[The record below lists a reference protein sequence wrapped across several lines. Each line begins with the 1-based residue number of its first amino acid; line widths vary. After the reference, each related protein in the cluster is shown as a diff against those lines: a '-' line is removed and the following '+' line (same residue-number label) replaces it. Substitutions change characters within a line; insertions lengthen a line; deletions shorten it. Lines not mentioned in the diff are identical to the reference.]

1 MQKYRLALG
10 SQDYGL
16 HSTFIDAICNV
27 VRGKHDDNNHF
38 CDCTIVKF
46 DINEK
51 NNNNGIYDYNK
62 FAGDLESTP
71 CPYVVFIIYKKDSV
85 KHKNPLNIGYEN
97 TTYIGISDKANFYPQ
112 ASAQCDA
119 STFYGITSDKY
130 IPLPTCILL
139 DKGED
144 LTQFSVLCFL
154 FDGKCDVTLIPR
166 IEKIMRDNE
175 NCDFDKFLGKDGS
188 LLFNYCLGLEC
199 NSLQMVKHT
208 VCKMRYIGIERKG

>member
-1 MQKYRLALG
+1 MRKRPSSLVDA
-10 SQDYGL
+10 SAPQD
-16 HSTFIDAICNV
+16 
-27 VRGKHDDNNHF
+27 
-38 CDCTIVKF
+38 
-46 DINEK
+46 NEK
-51 NNNNGIYDYNK
+51 NNNNGIHNYNK

-85 KHKNPLNIGYEN
+85 KNPLNIGYED